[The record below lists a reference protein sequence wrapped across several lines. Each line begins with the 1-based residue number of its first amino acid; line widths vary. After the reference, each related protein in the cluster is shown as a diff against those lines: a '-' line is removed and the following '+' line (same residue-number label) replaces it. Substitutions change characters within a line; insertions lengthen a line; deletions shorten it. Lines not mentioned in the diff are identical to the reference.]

1 MMIATIFHEIICYG
15 GVIALPLSYQTAGWI
30 GVLTHISTISVGTIV
45 LDFKLSST
53 ASNNVRRI
61 TEEYKVSKYTVY
73 SLMAMNLYMA
83 NITTIWL
90 LLYFDAIDTPSP
102 LFNIYEVLRVV
113 GSVALYLLATEIMF
127 TAGHA
132 WLHHTKWGRE
142 IHTLHHLCKPASL
155 SSNLLFHPIDMMV
168 EFGGPFLSLILM
180 HVYIFQDP
188 FIFKTAMTILNIWY
202 SADHDENLGLS
213 HLHHHKEM
221 GPTIL
226 TIYGRYEW
234 FERLVANEKKKAH

>member
-1 MMIATIFHEIICYG
+1 MLRWCHCITI
-15 GVIALPLSYQTAGWI
+15 PWSYQLAGWV
-30 GVLTHISTISVGTIV
+30 GVLAHISTISVGTIV

-61 TEEYKVSKYTVY
+61 TEEYKVSKFAIY

-90 LLYFDAIDTPSP
+90 LLYFDAINIATPSM
-102 LFNIYEVLRVV
+102 LNIYEVLRVV
-113 GSVALYLLATEIMF
+113 GSVALYLLATEITF

-142 IHTLHHLCKPASL
+142 IHTIHHLCKPASL
-155 SSNLLFHPIDMMV
+155 SSNLLFHPIDMAV

-188 FIFKTAMTILNIWY
+188 FIFKMAMTILNWY

-234 FERLVANEKKKAH
+234 FERLVATKKEKVQ